1 MILRHN
7 NLCKSILLILLSGG
21 CLNIPNTVFAGDLPP
36 PPRDIN
42 EINQLFKLYLDLV
55 VNQYSVQQVV
65 PVIVKNDEYF
75 IQKKKLIDELEIN
88 IPQELLTNTD
98 TSLSNQDVLTLGF
111 SGDASDW
118 ISLDKLKDVS

>member
-7 NLCKSILLILLSGG
+7 NLSKSILLILLSGG

-75 IQKKKLIDELEIN
+75 IQKKKLIDELEIK
-88 IPQELLTNTD
+88 IPRFRLIGYLFFR
-98 TSLSNQDVLTLGF
+98 L
-111 SGDASDW
+111 A
-118 ISLDKLKDVS
+118 

>member
-42 EINQLFKLYLDLV
+42 EINQLFKLYLCTRQISQ
-55 VNQYSVQQVV
+55 NPY
-65 PVIVKNDEYF
+65 PIR
-75 IQKKKLIDELEIN
+75 
-88 IPQELLTNTD
+88 
-98 TSLSNQDVLTLGF
+98 VLP
-111 SGDASDW
+111 S
-118 ISLDKLKDVS
+118 

>member
-21 CLNIPNTVFAGDLPP
+21 CLNIPNVAVAGDLPP
-36 PPRDIN
+36 PPKDIN

-75 IQKKKLIDELEIN
+75 IQKNKLIDELEIQ
-88 IPQELLTNTD
+88 IPQELLTNNETAL
-98 TSLSNQDVLTLGF
+98 TNQDILTLGF
-111 SGDASDW
+111 SGC
-118 ISLDKLKDVS
+118 K

>member
-42 EINQLFKLYLDLV
+42 EINGTV
-55 VNQYSVQQVV
+55 ANSR
-65 PVIVKNDEYF
+65 
-75 IQKKKLIDELEIN
+75 
-88 IPQELLTNTD
+88 
-98 TSLSNQDVLTLGF
+98 
-111 SGDASDW
+111 W
-118 ISLDKLKDVS
+118 

>member
-1 MILRHN
+1 MQKYFADFIV
-7 NLCKSILLILLSGG
+7 GG

-65 PVIVKNDEYF
+65 PVIVKMMSTSY
-75 IQKKKLIDELEIN
+75 KKEAD
-88 IPQELLTNTD
+88 
-98 TSLSNQDVLTLGF
+98 
-111 SGDASDW
+111 
-118 ISLDKLKDVS
+118 

>member
-42 EINQLFKLYLDLV
+42 EINQLF
-55 VNQYSVQQVV
+55 SVHD
-65 PVIVKNDEYF
+65 KNR
-75 IQKKKLIDELEIN
+75 
-88 IPQELLTNTD
+88 
-98 TSLSNQDVLTLGF
+98 
-111 SGDASDW
+111 
-118 ISLDKLKDVS
+118 

>member
-21 CLNIPNTVFAGDLPP
+21 CLNIALAGDLPP
-36 PPRDIN
+36 PPKNIN

-55 VNQYSVQQVV
+55 VNQYSIQQVV

-75 IQKKKLIDELEIN
+75 IQKKKVD
-88 IPQELLTNTD
+88 
-98 TSLSNQDVLTLGF
+98 
-111 SGDASDW
+111 
-118 ISLDKLKDVS
+118 